1 MSKSISFRLRFTL
14 LIERVPLKHRR
25 GVFRMAN
32 EILVLI
38 KQDEMIY
45 SNTTTKKTLKRYD
58 KILKKDGKCIRFKM
72 NLH

>member
-1 MSKSISFRLRFTL
+1 
-14 LIERVPLKHRR
+14 
-25 GVFRMAN
+25 MAN
-32 EILVLI
+32 EILTLI